1 MRKVTGLLLL
11 LVFAAAT
18 TFGGGYQVGLHSAR
32 NIGMGLIGTS
42 LSYDASTY
50 FYNPAGGVF
59 IKDRF
64 SFSGGATLLMSRTTY
79 QATDMIYQT
88 NIQHKLNT
96 PFYLYAAFKPYED
109 LSIGLAV
116 NTPYG
121 NKLAWEKDWRGRFL
135 IQDIAFK
142 AITIQPSFSYKFAK
156 FISAGIGIVFT
167 TGTVDMN
174 KAIPLDSA
182 GGEGSL
188 NITGNAFNVGV
199 NVGVMVKPVKGLSLG
214 LDYRSK
220 INMFVDDGDAT
231 FTVPYALQSNFP
243 KTNQVA
249 VNLPLPANLDFG
261 ASYEFNDKWM
271 LGINLCYVFWSAY
284 DSLKFTF
291 TTKTPAVNESTTP
304 TLYKN
309 KLIARIGAQYNV
321 TKLITIRAGGYYD
334 PSPVQDDYLNPQTP
348 SANQIG
354 LTCGL
359 SVFPVKGL
367 SIDLSFLYVMG
378 MQREGKYLPDNFSGI
393 YKTNAYAPGFGLTYN
408 F

>member
-11 LVFAAAT
+11 MVFAAAT
-18 TFGGGYQVGLHSAR
+18 TFGGGYQVGLHGSK

-64 SFSGGATLLMSRTTY
+64 SFSGGASLLMSRTTY
-79 QATDMIYQT
+79 QAPDMLYQT
-88 NIQHKLNT
+88 NIEHKLNT

-109 LSIGLAV
+109 LSIGIAV

-121 NKLAWEKDWRGRFL
+121 NKLSWGKEWKGRYL

-142 AITIQPSFSYKFAK
+142 AITIQPSFSYKFHDM
-156 FISAGIGIVFT
+156 FSAGIGIVMAI
-167 TGTVDMN
+167 GNVEMN

-182 GGEGSL
+182 GGEGQL

-199 NVGVMVKPVKGLSLG
+199 NFGIMVRPVKGLSLG

-231 FTVPYALQSNFP
+231 FTVPSALQSSFP
-243 KTNQVA
+243 KYNQVA

-261 ASYEFNDKWM
+261 ASYEINDKWM
-271 LGINLCYVFWSAY
+271 IGLNLCYVFWGTY
-284 DSLKFTF
+284 DSLKFEF
-291 TTKTPAVNESTTP
+291 ATTTPAVKATSNP
-304 TLYKN
+304 TLYEN

-321 TKLITIRAGGYYD
+321 SKAITIRAGAYYD
-334 PSPVQDDYLNPQTP
+334 PTPVPDDYLNPQTP

-354 LTCGL
+354 LTCGV
-359 SVFPVKGL
+359 SIMPVKNL
-367 SIDLSFLYVMG
+367 SIDLAFLYLMG
-378 MQREGKYLPDNFSGI
+378 MEREGTYSPDNFSGI
-393 YKTNAYAPGFGLTYN
+393 YRTNAYSPAIGLTYN

>member
-1 MRKVTGLLLL
+1 M
-11 LVFAAAT
+11 VFAAAT
-18 TFGGGYQVGLHSAR
+18 TFGGGYQVGLHGAK

-64 SFSGGATLLMSRTTY
+64 SFSGGMSLLMTRTTY
-79 QATDMIYQT
+79 SALDMDYQT
-88 NIQHKLNT
+88 SIEHKMNT
-96 PFYLYAAFKPYED
+96 PFYFYAAFKPYED

-121 NKLAWEKDWRGRFL
+121 NKLSWGKEWKGRYL

-142 AITIQPSFSYKFAK
+142 AITIQPSFSYKFHDVV
-156 FISAGIGIVFT
+156 SAGIGIVMCI
-167 TGTVDMN
+167 GNVELN
-174 KAIPLDSA
+174 KAIPVDSV
-182 GGEGSL
+182 GGEGAL
-188 NITGNAFNVGV
+188 NIKGNAFNVGV
-199 NVGVMVKPVKGLSLG
+199 NFGIMVKPVKGLSLG

-231 FTVPYALQSNFP
+231 FTVPAALQTNFP
-243 KTNQVA
+243 KDNKVA

-261 ASYEFNDKWM
+261 ASYEINDKWM
-271 LGINLCYVFWSAY
+271 VGLNLCYVFWKAY
-284 DSLKFTF
+284 DSLKFEF
-291 TTKTPAVNESTTP
+291 ATTTASVKETTSP

-309 KLIARIGAQYNV
+309 KLIARVGAQYTPNKILAV
-321 TKLITIRAGGYYD
+321 RIGGYYD
-334 PSPVQDDYLNPQTP
+334 PSPVPDDYLNPQTP
-348 SANQIG
+348 SANAIG
-354 LTCGL
+354 LTCGV
-359 SVFPVKGL
+359 SVIPVKNL

-378 MQREGKYLPDNFSGI
+378 FDREGTYTPDNFSGK
-393 YKTNAYAPGFGLTYN
+393 YKTNAYAPGIGLTYC

>member
-1 MRKVTGLLLL
+1 MRKFTGLLLL
-11 LVFAAAT
+11 MVFAAAT
-18 TFGGGYQVGLHSAR
+18 TFGGGYQVGLHGAK

-64 SFSGGATLLMSRTTY
+64 SFSGGVTLLMSRTTY
-79 QATDMIYQT
+79 QATDMLYQT
-88 NIQHKLNT
+88 SIQHKLNT

-121 NKLAWEKDWRGRFL
+121 NKLAWEKDWKGRYL

-142 AITIQPSFSYKFAK
+142 AITIQPSFSYKFHDM
-156 FISAGIGIVFT
+156 FSAGIGIVFA
-167 TGTVDMN
+167 TGNVEMN

-182 GGEGSL
+182 GGEGQL

-199 NVGVMVKPVKGLSLG
+199 NFGIMVKPVKGLSLG

-220 INMFVDDGDAT
+220 INMFVDNGDAT
-231 FTVPYALQSNFP
+231 FIVPGSLQSNFP
-243 KTNQVA
+243 KYNQVA

-261 ASYEFNDKWM
+261 ASYEIGEKWM
-271 LGINLCYVFWSAY
+271 VGLNLCYVFWGTY
-284 DSLKFTF
+284 DSLKFQF
-291 TTKTPAVNESTTP
+291 STKTPAVNTSTSP

-309 KLIARIGAQYNV
+309 KLITRLGVQYNV
-321 TKLITIRAGGYYD
+321 SKVITVRAGGYYD
-334 PSPVQDDYLNPQTP
+334 PSPVPDDYLNPQTP

-354 LTCGL
+354 MTFGA
-359 SVFPVKGL
+359 SIVPVKNL

-378 MQREGKYLPDNFSGI
+378 MQREGKYVPDNFSGI

>member
-1 MRKVTGLLLL
+1 MRKFTGLLLIM
-11 LVFAAAT
+11 VFAAAT
-18 TFGGGYQVGLHSAR
+18 TFGGGYQVGLHGAR

-50 FYNPAGGVF
+50 FYNPAGGVY

-64 SFSGGATLLMSRTTY
+64 SFSGGLTLLMSRTTY
-79 QATDMIYQT
+79 QAPDMLYSTSIE
-88 NIQHKLNT
+88 HKMNT
-96 PFYLYAAFKPYED
+96 PLYFYAAFKPYED

-121 NKLAWEKDWRGRFL
+121 NKLSWGKDWKGRYL

-142 AITIQPSFSYKFAK
+142 AITVQPSFSYKFHDV
-156 FISAGIGIVFT
+156 ISAGIGIVMTF
-167 TGTVDMN
+167 GNVEMN
-174 KAIPLDSA
+174 KAIPIDSA
-182 GGEGSL
+182 GGEGAL

-199 NVGVMVKPVKGLSLG
+199 NFGIMVKPMKGLSLG

-220 INMFVDDGDAT
+220 INMFVDDGKAD
-231 FTVPYALQSNFP
+231 FTVPYAVASNFP
-243 KTNQVA
+243 DNQVA

-261 ASYEFNDKWM
+261 ASYEINDKWM
-271 LGINLCYVFWSAY
+271 VGLNLCYVFWGAY

-291 TTKTPAVNESTTP
+291 TTETPAVQTTSQP

-309 KLIARIGAQYNV
+309 KLIPRVGAQYTPNKFLAV
-321 TKLITIRAGGYYD
+321 RIGGYYD
-334 PSPVQDDYLNPQTP
+334 PSPVEDDYLNPQTP

-354 LTCGL
+354 LTCGV
-359 SVFPVKGL
+359 SIIPVKNL

-378 MQREGKYLPDNFSGI
+378 MEREGQYSPDNFKGI